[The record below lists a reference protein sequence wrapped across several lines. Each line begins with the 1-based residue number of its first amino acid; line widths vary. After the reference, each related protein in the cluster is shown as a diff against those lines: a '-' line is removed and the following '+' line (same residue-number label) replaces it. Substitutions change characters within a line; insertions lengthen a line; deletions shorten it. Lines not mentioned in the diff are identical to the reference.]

1 MVFLLNWAGF
11 PQQLEKTEKLVGGFY
26 SIHAELTTILLNQ
39 IVYTLM
45 SPPKTRASE
54 DLNKNITGS
63 PINLN

>member
-1 MVFLLNWAGF
+1 M
-11 PQQLEKTEKLVGGFY
+11 EKTEKLVGGFY

-45 SPPKTRASE
+45 SPLKTRASE

-63 PINLN
+63 SINLN

>member
-11 PQQLEKTEKLVGGFY
+11 PKQLEKTEKLVGDFY
-26 SIHAELTTILLNQ
+26 SIHVEHAAILLNQ

-45 SPPKTRASE
+45 APLKIRASE

-63 PINLN
+63 SINLN